1 MQRLLPVIAALL
13 LAGAAPAAA
22 QKVDLSTVKCK
33 EFISSGNENI
43 GLILMWLTGYYAD
56 QEASPVIDFDK
67 MKSDASKIGEY
78 CGANPENGLITAA
91 ESVFE

>member
-33 EFISSGNENI
+33 EFIASGTDNI

-56 QEASPVIDFDK
+56 QEASPIIDFDK
-67 MKSDASKIGEY
+67 MKSDASKIGE
-78 CGANPENGLITAA
+78 PDHGLITAA
-91 ESVFE
+91 ENVFE